1 MKSFIR
7 YLFAALLMVSQ
18 AATLLAADPFAT
30 NFTWDEC
37 RGSARLYPVPQHPA
51 AWPDSLTPVMIN
63 HVGRHGARFP
73 ASPSH
78 INAVV
83 KALDDA
89 ATAGSITPAGRRLRE
104 LAGRVTAAV
113 GGRWGALDSIG
124 AAEQRGLAARMYAE
138 FPELMER
145 GRVSAVSS
153 YVPRCVMSMYEFC
166 HELSQCCP
174 KVSIAAKSGPAYS
187 GLLRFFDSKAYK
199 ATVRSSAYTTLI
211 DSMQRATVTM
221 APLRRVLGRDYK
233 FGADSVALALDE
245 YSMLA
250 GLAAMG
256 MEIDI
261 SDWFTPGEY
270 NALWA
275 AFNLNQ
281 YIVRTATT
289 LSAEPAETAAPLL
302 DDLVATTDRFIA
314 GDTTVADVTLRF
326 GHAET
331 LMPLL
336 SLMRLRG
343 CYYLTHN
350 FESVALNWQDFNV
363 VPMAAN
369 LRLVLFRS
377 DDGRYYLR
385 VDHNERPVPLLPGR
399 SDLIVPWDVARTY
412 LLSLLPPYM

>member
-1 MKSFIR
+1 MKSLVR
-7 YLFAALLMVSQ
+7 YLFAALLIILQS
-18 AATLLAADPFAT
+18 ASSSASDPFAT
-30 NFTWDEC
+30 DYPWDEC
-37 RGSARLYPVPQHPA
+37 RGSARLYPVPRHPA
-51 AWPDSLTPVMIN
+51 VCPDSLTPVMIN

-89 ATAGSITPAGRRLRE
+89 ASAGSITPAGRRLRE
-104 LAGRVTAAV
+104 LARRVTAAV
-113 GGRWGALDSIG
+113 GDRWGELDSIG

-138 FPELMER
+138 FPELFES

-174 KVSIAAKSGPAYS
+174 KMNIAANSGPAFS
-187 GLLRFFDSKAYK
+187 SLLRFFDSKAYK
-199 ATVRSSAYTTLI
+199 AAVRSSAYTTLI
-211 DSMQRATVTM
+211 DSMQCTTVTM

-261 SDWFTPGEY
+261 SDWFTPSEY
-270 NALWA
+270 NALWT

-281 YIVRTATT
+281 YVVRTATT

-302 DDLVATTDRFIA
+302 DDLVTTTDRFIA

-350 FESVALNWQDFNV
+350 FESVALNWQNFNV

-369 LRLVLFRS
+369 LRFVLFRS
-377 DDGRYYLR
+377 DDGRCYLR
-385 VDHNERPVPLLPGR
+385 VDHNEVPVPLLPGR
-399 SDLIVPWDVARTY
+399 NDLIVPWNVARTY
-412 LLSLLPPYM
+412 LLSLLPPDV